1 VPICLHGG
9 TGLTPR
15 QFDDLIGRGCAKVNI
30 STALKIAFM
39 RAHQEFFAQHPDH
52 ADPPALLRFVRER
65 VLAVAKEHIVMFH
78 SEGKAA

>member
-9 TGLTPR
+9 TGLSPR

-39 RAHQEFFAQHPDH
+39 RAHQEFFAKHPDH
-52 ADPPALLRFVRER
+52 ADPPTLLRFVRER
-65 VLAVAKEHIVMFH
+65 VLGMAKEHIVLFH